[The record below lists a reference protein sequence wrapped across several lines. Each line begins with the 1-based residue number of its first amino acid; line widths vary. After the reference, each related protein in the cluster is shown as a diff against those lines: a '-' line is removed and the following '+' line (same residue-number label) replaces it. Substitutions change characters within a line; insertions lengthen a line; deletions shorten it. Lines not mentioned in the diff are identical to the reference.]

1 MVLVCPFGGS
11 LCHHF
16 LKLLHATD
24 SLTALRL
31 WQDTWLA
38 LLAMKFNDMLKK
50 KKKENTDNTE
60 NINEVDNE
68 QLQNEGQEQVQETE
82 TTTTETAAPTAEE
95 KLKDELAQANDKYLR
110 LYAEFD
116 NFRRRTI
123 KEREEARKTEGKDV
137 IVALLP
143 VLDDFERAQRAMD
156 KATEVAPVKEGV
168 TLIQNKLKNILGQ
181 KGLKEMP
188 SIGNA
193 FDADLHEAITNI
205 PAPTDDLKGKVM
217 DEMEKGYTLN
227 DKVIRFAKVVVGA

>member
-1 MVLVCPFGGS
+1 
-11 LCHHF
+11 
-16 LKLLHATD
+16 
-24 SLTALRL
+24 
-31 WQDTWLA
+31 
-38 LLAMKFNDMLKK
+38 MKFNDMLKK

-60 NINEVDNE
+60 NINEVNNE
-68 QLQNEGQEQVQETE
+68 QLQNEGQDNAQETE
-82 TTTTETAAPTAEE
+82 ATATETTAAPTAEE

-181 KGLKEMP
+181 KGLKEMT
-188 SIGNA
+188 SIGTA

-227 DKVIRFAKVVVGA
+227 DKVVRFAKVVVGA

>member
-1 MVLVCPFGGS
+1 
-11 LCHHF
+11 
-16 LKLLHATD
+16 
-24 SLTALRL
+24 
-31 WQDTWLA
+31 
-38 LLAMKFNDMLKK
+38 MKFNDMLKK

-60 NINEVDNE
+60 NINEVNNE
-68 QLQNEGQEQVQETE
+68 QLQNEGQEQAQETE
-82 TTTTETAAPTAEE
+82 ATETQQETAAPTAEE

-181 KGLKEMP
+181 KGLKEMT